1 MGARKPG
8 FLRKY
13 FKRAHKTSPIIIVEQ
28 ASLRPFDPSTTLRGA
43 AVYPEPFDY
52 AQGKLRRRAGR
63 RFAVPEHFDYAQ
75 HKLRRRA
82 GHRLPVL
89 DKLFGRGP

>member
-13 FKRAHKTSPIIIVEQ
+13 FKRAHKTSPVIIVEQ
-28 ASLRPFDPSTTLRGA
+28 ASLRLRS
-43 AVYPEPFDY
+43 
-52 AQGKLRRRAGR
+52 
-63 RFAVPEHFDYAQ
+63 
-75 HKLRRRA
+75 